1 MLNPIRVGLLDRHEI
16 ARYGLC
22 VHLLDQPG
30 IAVSGSYENSATALC
45 GARKEGWD
53 LLLIGELLEHSNRI
67 ELIRILRV
75 EQPTLKFLVLLD
87 QPHLETAVTL
97 MAAGAH
103 GVVCKSQ
110 PLTDYVEAIR
120 SIASG
125 EFYFCCKLAREQ
137 IFERRVN
144 AMHAGVNNSRVDLFD
159 SSMLTSREREVLKL
173 FAGGLTVT
181 QIAISSAR
189 SVKTISAQKQAA
201 YRKLGLKN
209 DFDLY
214 RIFFPR
220 PS

>member
-1 MLNPIRVGLLDRHEI
+1 MLNPIRVGVLDRHEI

-30 IAVSGSYENSATALC
+30 IAVSGSYANSATALC

-53 LLLIGELLEHSNRI
+53 LLLMGELLEHSNRV

-75 EQPTLKFLVLLD
+75 EQPALRFLVLLD
-87 QPHLETAVTL
+87 QPHLGTAVTL

-103 GVVCKSQ
+103 GVVCKNQ

-120 SIASG
+120 SLASG
-125 EFYFCCKLAREQ
+125 EFYFCCRLAPEQ
-137 IFERRVN
+137 NFERRVS
-144 AMHAGVNNSRVDLFD
+144 ARHAGIDNVRADLFD
-159 SSMLTSREREVLKL
+159 SAMLTSREREVLRL
-173 FAGGLTVT
+173 CAGGLTVT

-209 DFDLY
+209 DLDLF
-214 RIFFPR
+214 RIFSLR
-220 PS
+220 SS